1 MGEVL
6 TLRTSAGPLWRLV
19 RRPVAECLAELPGAP
34 HECRL
39 GGGTTL
45 AARFHHR
52 DSFDIDLTVAPE
64 ANLGY
69 LRPRLEEA
77 ITKLGGRPRYRDDH
91 WKIDFG
97 TGLLD
102 VSKLQPRPAGAQQ
115 TAIVDGEPFVVLS
128 NAQILHGKM
137 ERAAKAPVRD
147 VFDVI
152 KADQLDPDALA
163 IAVNARTRVAAE
175 LVCMS
180 WEKANRRFGREADE
194 QLLGVPESM
203 QDDPERLGL
212 SAAAAAQGAIYQR
225 VALHTDS
232 DRTII
237 ETETR
242 NGRPNRIELAP
253 DELDRGFA
261 LNGLN
266 EYFYYNVLGGDRLL
280 ECARSAVTDPA
291 LLPID
296 WETGRVAPTPP
307 TSTTSRRLDLDR

>member
-6 TLRTSAGPLWRLV
+6 TLSTTAGSLWRLV
-19 RRPVAECLAELPGAP
+19 RKPIAECLAELPGPP

-52 DSFDIDLTVAPE
+52 DSFDIDLTIGPE
-64 ANLGY
+64 VNLGY
-69 LRPRLEEA
+69 LRPRLEA
-77 ITKLGGRPRYRDDH
+77 ALTQLGGRPRYREDH

-102 VSKLQPRPAGAQQ
+102 VSKLQPRPAGAQR

-137 ERAAKAPVRD
+137 ERAARAPVRD

-163 IAVNARTRVAAE
+163 IAVNARTRIAAE

-180 WEKANRRFGREADE
+180 WEKANSRFGREVDQE
-194 QLLGVPESM
+194 LLGVPESM
-203 QDDPERLGL
+203 HDDPERLGL
-212 SAAAAAQGAIYQR
+212 CAAAAAQGAIYKR
-225 VALHTDS
+225 VALRTDG

-253 DELDRGFA
+253 DQLDRGFA

-280 ECARSAVTDPA
+280 ERARNAVANPS
-291 LLPID
+291 LPPFD
-296 WETGRVAPTPP
+296 WET
-307 TSTTSRRLDLDR
+307 RRSPA

>member
-6 TLRTSAGPLWRLV
+6 TLRTTAGPLWRLV
-19 RRPVAECLAELPGAP
+19 RKAVAECLAELPGAP

-45 AARFHHR
+45 AARFQHR
-52 DSFDIDLTVAPE
+52 DSFDIDLTTGPGT
-64 ANLGY
+64 NLGY

-77 ITKLGGRPRYRDDH
+77 LTKLGGRPRYRDDH
-91 WKIDFG
+91 LKIDFG

-137 ERAAKAPVRD
+137 ERAARAPVRD

-180 WEKANRRFGREADE
+180 WEKANSRFGREADE

-212 SAAAAAQGAIYQR
+212 RAAASAQGAIYQR
-225 VALHTDS
+225 VALHTEG

-242 NGRPNRIELAP
+242 HGSPNRIELAP

-280 ECARSAVTDPA
+280 ECARSAVADPS
-291 LLPID
+291 LPPVE

-307 TSTTSRRLDLDR
+307 TRAAGRRFDSER

>member
-6 TLRTSAGPLWRLV
+6 TLSTTAGPLWRLV
-19 RRPVAECLAELPGAP
+19 RRPIAECLAELPGP
-34 HECRL
+34 PPECRL

-52 DSFDIDLTVAPE
+52 DSFDIDLTIGPE
-64 ANLGY
+64 VNLGY
-69 LRPRLEEA
+69 LRPRLEA
-77 ITKLGGRPRYRDDH
+77 ALTKLGGRPRYREDH

-102 VSKLQPRPAGAQQ
+102 VSKLQPRPAGAQR

-137 ERAAKAPVRD
+137 ERAARAPVRD
-147 VFDVI
+147 VFDVV
-152 KADQLDPDALA
+152 KADQLDPDALTV
-163 IAVNARTRVAAE
+163 AVNARTRIAAQ

-180 WEKANRRFGREADE
+180 WEKANSRFGREADE
-194 QLLGVPESM
+194 ELRGVPESM

-212 SAAAAAQGAIYQR
+212 SAAAAAQGALYRR
-225 VALHTDS
+225 VALHTDG
-232 DRTII
+232 DRTVI

-253 DELDRGFA
+253 DQLDRGFA

-266 EYFYYNVLGGDRLL
+266 DYFYYNVLGGDRLL
-280 ECARSAVTDPA
+280 EYARHAVGDPS
-291 LLPID
+291 LPPLE
-296 WETGRVAPTPP
+296 WETGRTVP
-307 TSTTSRRLDLDR
+307 SD